1 MLYSKQDGGDM
12 ERRFTLETLFGVV
25 LAVAGAGIAA
35 VSWGYGF
42 GTLARPGPG
51 LYPFFVGVAVAL
63 FAVLTVAA
71 ELRRSSGS
79 VAPLDRVARRR
90 LALMS
95 GVYVFWVA
103 AMPVLG
109 YVLVTLLATYALA
122 KTLDLEGQVKP
133 VAVAAGTALFI
144 YVLFDHWLYIDL
156 PRGMLAGG

>member
-1 MLYSKQDGGDM
+1 M
-12 ERRFTLETLFGVV
+12 ERRLTLETLFGAV

-51 LYPFFVGVAVAL
+51 LYPFFVGLAIAL
-63 FAVLTVAA
+63 FAVLTVVA
-71 ELRRSSGS
+71 ELRRPTGRET
-79 VAPLDRVARRR
+79 PLDGIARRR
-90 LALMS
+90 LALIS
-95 GVYVFWVA
+95 GIYIFWVA

-109 YVLVTLLATYALA
+109 YVLVTLVATYALA

-156 PRGMLAGG
+156 PRGILAGG

>member
-1 MLYSKQDGGDM
+1 M
-12 ERRFTLETLFGVV
+12 ERGLTLETLFGVV

-35 VSWGYGF
+35 VSWTYGF

-51 LYPFFVGVAVAL
+51 LYPFFVGIAIAL
-63 FAVLTVAA
+63 FAGFTVVAQ
-71 ELRRSSGS
+71 LRRSSAGE
-79 VAPLDRVARRR
+79 APLDRIARRR

-95 GVYVFWVA
+95 GIYIFWVA

-156 PRGMLAGG
+156 PRGMLGGG